1 MSECIEYDIIIRRT
15 RDYPVVVDVC
25 FSPNVIT
32 NRRTFYYERYPSDAP
47 PVGERFSNYLSV
59 SMHLQRIKARY
70 PNRTPIVTVGHRK
83 HTMAEALS
91 LVDLAIADNQNWS
104 MRHQLDADYYERYP
118 SEAET
123 VKVEQ
128 SLAERLEKLERR
140 VDDICNV
147 LREPSKPKCAHCGR
161 AAVPQS
167 YRTVAGCK
175 VCETCYRRVTIR

>member
-32 NRRTFYYERYPSDAP
+32 NRRTF
-47 PVGERFSNYLSV
+47 
-59 SMHLQRIKARY
+59 
-70 PNRTPIVTVGHRK
+70 
-83 HTMAEALS
+83 
-91 LVDLAIADNQNWS
+91 
-104 MRHQLDADYYERYP
+104 YYERYP